1 MKYKKEELIA
11 GNSLDVKE
19 TREKFIKEYAAN
31 KGWDHENLTTEQMK
45 EIKSQDGYKNPG
57 MLLS

>member
-19 TREKFIKEYAAN
+19 TREKFIKEYSN
-31 KGWDHENLTTEQMK
+31 EKGWDHENLTNEQLK
-45 EIKSQDGYKNPG
+45 EIKSQEGYKNPG